1 MGSIAVYPGSFD
13 PITNGHIDLLERAL
27 KIFDEI
33 IVAVAVN
40 VGKEPLFSAEERLEM
55 IKESL
60 ADHPHKDRVKI
71 DLLDGLLVNY
81 VQSIPAKTIV
91 RGLRAV
97 SDFEYEFQMA
107 LMNRKLN
114 AEIET
119 AFIMTGMRWIYISSR
134 IIKEVV
140 RSGGDVAGLV
150 PDGVAVKL
158 LEEAFANVEKGRMMM
173 QIAGTFAEFERA
185 MLREPTRNGLE
196 AARKQ
201 GRVGGRRPKLKNINS
216 RKVG

>member
-1 MGSIAVYPGSFD
+1 MPSIAVYPGSFD

-27 KIFDEI
+27 KIFDKVI
-33 IVAVAVN
+33 IAVAVN
-40 VGKEPLFSAEERLEM
+40 VGKEPVFTAQERFEM

-60 ADHPHKDRVKI
+60 ADHPLRDRVTV
-71 DLLDGLLVNY
+71 DLLNGLLVDY
-81 VQSIPAKTIV
+81 VQSIPASTIV

-114 AEIET
+114 PEIET

-140 RSGGDVAGLV
+140 RSGGDVSGLV
-150 PDGVAVKL
+150 PDGVAQKL
-158 LEEAFANVEKGRMMM
+158 LERLSG
-173 QIAGTFAEFERA
+173 
-185 MLREPTRNGLE
+185 
-196 AARKQ
+196 
-201 GRVGGRRPKLKNINS
+201 S
-216 RKVG
+216 

>member
-1 MGSIAVYPGSFD
+1 MPSIAVYPGSFD

-27 KIFDEI
+27 KIFDTVI
-33 IVAVAVN
+33 IAVAVN
-40 VGKEPLFSAEERLEM
+40 PGKEPWFSAEERFEM

-60 ADHPHKDRVKI
+60 AQHPQRDRVKV
-71 DLLDGLLVNY
+71 DLLHGLLVDY
-81 VQSIPAKTIV
+81 VRSIPAKTIV

-114 AEIET
+114 TEIET

-158 LEEAFANVEKGRMMM
+158 
-173 QIAGTFAEFERA
+173 QER
-185 MLREPTRNGLE
+185 LSSL
-196 AARKQ
+196 
-201 GRVGGRRPKLKNINS
+201 
-216 RKVG
+216 